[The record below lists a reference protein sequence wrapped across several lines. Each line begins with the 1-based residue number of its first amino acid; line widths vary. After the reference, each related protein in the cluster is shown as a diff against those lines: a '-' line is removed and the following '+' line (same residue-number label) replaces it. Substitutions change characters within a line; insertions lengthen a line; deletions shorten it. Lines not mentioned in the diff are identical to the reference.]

1 LMFGVAAGVLVM
13 ALAGVFA
20 MPELTQYYSQIALSA
35 TASHVRLLGFSL
47 IGLTILVAGVAG
59 WLGVAVARGRPRA
72 RLFSWVL
79 CGATACGAATV
90 LVLQPW
96 EVVPWLPVVLRIAAA
111 VVGMQA
117 VAIAVLLSQPLSGR
131 FFGSS
136 RDADRDDQGQPP
148 TNLDPAP
155 APAPAVLAPT
165 ASALP
170 DAPGDYDP
178 FS

>member
-1 LMFGVAAGVLVM
+1 MDSRPLGGTERLTFAA
-13 ALAGVFA
+13 ALGI
-20 MPELTQYYSQIALSA
+20 PTP
-35 TASHVRLLGFSL
+35 ASPGERLDQPTHAGFSL

-96 EVVPWLPVVLRIAAA
+96 EVVPWLPVVLQIAAA
-111 VVGMQA
+111 VIGMQA

-155 APAPAVLAPT
+155 AVLAPT

-170 DAPGDYDP
+170 DAPADYDP